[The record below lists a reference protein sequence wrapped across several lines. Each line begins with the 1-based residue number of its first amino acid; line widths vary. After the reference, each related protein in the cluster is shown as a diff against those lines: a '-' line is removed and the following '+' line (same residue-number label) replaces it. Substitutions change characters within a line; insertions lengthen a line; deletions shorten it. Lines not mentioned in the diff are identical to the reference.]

1 MLVTAEGGISAL
13 IFFWAFVVGGGICV
27 LGQLL
32 MDLTSYRVTPAHILV
47 GFVTLGAI
55 LSGFGLYQPLV
66 DFAGAGATVPLTGFG
81 HLLTKGVIEGV
92 TKDGF
97 LGIFSGALSAAA
109 AGITAAIVFSYLA
122 AVAFRPRD

>member
-1 MLVTAEGGISAL
+1 L
-13 IFFWAFVVGGGICV
+13 IFFWAFVVGGGICLV
-27 LGQLL
+27 GQLL
-32 MDLTSYRVTPAHILV
+32 MDLTSYKITPAHVLV

-55 LSGFGLYQPLV
+55 LSGLGLYQPLV

-81 HLLTKGVIEGV
+81 HLLAKGAIEGV
-92 TKDGF
+92 TKDGP

-109 AGITAAIVFSYLA
+109 VGITASVVFGYFA